1 MPGVIKPEHLMKII
15 FIYVRQSSLNQVRH
29 HLESQ
34 HLQYRLRQRALELGW
49 PEAKIVLCD
58 DDLGI
63 TATGVK
69 KRPGFEELLSQ
80 LRDGHIGAILVLT
93 ASRIARNGREWHQI
107 LEACSVAHTLIID
120 SDGFYDP
127 NLPNDRL
134 WLGMKS
140 SFSEYEVNQ
149 LRALAQ
155 AAIHNKAARGQL
167 FHNLPPGLIRTADDR
182 LELDPNQ
189 RVQNAIRMLFRKFEE
204 LGSIRRVYQWCHRNG
219 FEMPLREYKH
229 GVGMVWRVPT
239 YSALNRLFT
248 NPLYAGIYM
257 YPRTTTRTR
266 IVEGRLVKTHG
277 HRVTAADNPILIHNL
292 FESYISAEQFE
303 RNQKLIADNTQRR
316 KPMALGAAREGSSLL
331 AGLIYCSHC
340 SRKLRVHYH
349 HGESVAYYF
358 CPRNQK
364 MPAAKSCLRLR
375 GQALEAL
382 IGEQLLAAVKPVAIE
397 AAVVAEEKL
406 TQARQDQAAALHLK
420 LQQAEYEAQRL
431 ERQFNAT
438 EPENHLVYHTLTS
451 RWQKALEKVDEIK
464 SQYEQALTQ
473 HQPLTEQERARLL
486 ELASDLSQVWQ
497 HPQTSNQ
504 MKTRLVRLLVK
515 AVWVKALETGK
526 IQATI
531 HWHGGV
537 HTVFEFRGGR
547 ATRATDVKEQQQ
559 LATLIQQLA
568 LRCDDQQ
575 IARTLNRARVSDA
588 KDRSWTAAAIVALRK
603 KNQIPVF
610 SPQDYAQRGLLNLEQ
625 AAAKLDVSLASVLRL
640 IRLGVIKAHQLMKY
654 APWEIGTTEL
664 DKPMVRAA
672 AAALKKR
679 QDIPFHENQQA
690 LNL

>member
-34 HLQYRLRQRALELGW
+34 HLQYRLRQRALALGW
-49 PEAKIVLCD
+49 CEAKIVLCD

-69 KRPGFEELLSQ
+69 KRPGFEELLRQ
-80 LRDGHIGAILVLT
+80 LRDGQVGAILVLT
-93 ASRIARNGREWHQI
+93 ASRLTRNGREWHQI
-107 LEACSVAHTLIID
+107 LEACSVVNALIID
-120 SDGFYDP
+120 SDGIYDP
-127 NLPNDRL
+127 NLANDRL

-155 AAIHNKAARGQL
+155 AAIQNKAARGQL
-167 FHNLPPGLIRTADDR
+167 FHNLPAGFIRTDDDR

-189 RVQNAIRMLFRKFEE
+189 RVQHVIRTLFRQFDEA
-204 LGSIRRVYQWCHRNG
+204 GSIRRVFQWCHRDG
-219 FEMPLREYKH
+219 LEIPVREYKH
-229 GVGMVWRVPT
+229 GVGMVWRAPT

-257 YPRTTTRTR
+257 YPRTKTRAR
-266 IVEGRLVKTHG
+266 MVEDRLVKTRG
-277 HRVTAADNPILIHNL
+277 HRVTAVDNPVLIRNL

-316 KPMALGAAREGSSLL
+316 SPMAHGAAREGSSLL

-340 SRKLRVHYH
+340 SRKLRVHYN

-358 CPRNQK
+358 CPRNQRT
-364 MPAAKSCLRLR
+364 PATKSCLRLR
-375 GQALEAL
+375 GQALEAV
-382 IGEQLLAAVKPVAIE
+382 IGEQVLAAVKPVAIE

-406 TQARQDQAAALHLK
+406 AQAQQDSTAALHLA

-431 ERQFNAT
+431 ERQFNAA

-451 RWQKALEKVDEIK
+451 RWQKALEKVDDLK
-464 SQYEQALTQ
+464 SQYQQAQTQ

-497 HPQTSNQ
+497 HQQTSNQ
-504 MKTRLVRLLVK
+504 TKTRLVRLLVK
-515 AVWVKALETGK
+515 AVWVKALDAGK
-526 IQATI
+526 IEATI

-547 ATRATDVKEQQQ
+547 AARATDVKEQQQ
-559 LATLIQQLA
+559 LVALIQQLA
-568 LRCDDQQ
+568 LRCDDPQ
-575 IARTLNRARVSDA
+575 IARILNRARVSDV
-588 KDRSWTAAAIVALRK
+588 KDKSWTAAGIAALRK
-603 KNQIPVF
+603 KNQIPIF
-610 SPQDYAQRGLLNLEQ
+610 SPQEYAQRGLFNLEH
-625 AAAKLDVSLASVLRL
+625 AAEKLDVSLASVLRL
-640 IRLGVIKAHQLMKY
+640 IRLGVITAHQLMKY
-654 APWEIGTTEL
+654 APWEIDQTEL

-690 LNL
+690 LKL